1 LIAISEIFND
11 DSEEEI
17 TEQIEFEWGDGE
29 EPEVEEVSA

>member
-17 TEQIEFEWGDGE
+17 SEQIEFEWGEDP
-29 EPEVEEVSA
+29 EPEATEGV